1 MEKTK
6 AAQKKEQLMPA
17 AKNGWDRVSENDH
30 KAIYDF
36 AEGYMD
42 FMTRCKT
49 EREVVSFAE
58 KALVTAGFEKFD
70 PKKPLK
76 AGDRVYVNNRG
87 KAIMAAVIGSEDIE
101 KGVDIAAAHID
112 SPRLDLKQHPLY
124 EDSELA
130 LFKTHYYGGIKKY
143 QWSTVPLSLHGVI
156 VRADGEKVEINIGE
170 NEGDPQFVVTD
181 LLPHL
186 GREQCK
192 RPLSEGIKG
201 EELNIL
207 LGSRPF
213 NGDPESERV
222 KLNII
227 NILNEKY
234 GITDKDFVTAE
245 LEAVPAAKPT
255 DIGFDRSLIGAYGH
269 DDRCC
274 AYPTLEAII
283 GCKAP
288 KRTAIAVLTDKEEI
302 GSDGNTG
309 LHSAYMKYFIEDI
322 AENMG
327 SKGRWVLSNSRCLS
341 ADVNAAFDPTF
352 AEPFERNNA
361 SFINYGAVLTKY
373 TGAGG
378 KSSTSDAGA
387 EFVGEISRIMDE
399 KNVVWQTG
407 ELGKVDFGGGGTVAK
422 YVAELNVD
430 VIDLGVPVLSMHAP
444 FEVISKLDL
453 YMTFKAVEAL
463 YSSER

>member
-6 AAQKKEQLMPA
+6 AAQKKEQLMPS
-17 AKNGWDRVSENDH
+17 AKNGWDRIEKQDEQ
-30 KAIYDF
+30 KIFDF
-36 AEGYMD
+36 AKGYMD
-42 FMTRCKT
+42 FMTLCKT
-49 EREVVSFAE
+49 EREVTSFAE
-58 KALVTAGFEKFD
+58 KALVAAGFEAFD

-76 AGDRVYVNNRG
+76 AGDRIYVNNRG
-87 KAIMAAVIGSEDIE
+87 KAVMAAVIGSEDIE

-124 EDSELA
+124 EDGELA

-186 GREQCK
+186 GREQSK

-245 LEAVPAAKPT
+245 LEAVPAAKPV

-274 AYPTLEAII
+274 AYPVLEAII

-288 KRTAIAVLTDKEEI
+288 KRTAVAVLTDKEEI

-430 VIDLGVPVLSMHAP
+430 VIDLGVPVLSMHVP
-444 FEVISKLDL
+444 FETTAKFDV
-453 YMTFKAVEAL
+453 YMCYRAMYEFMK
-463 YSSER
+463 

>member
-6 AAQKKEQLMPA
+6 AAERKEQLMPPV
-17 AKNGWDRVSENDH
+17 KNGWDRIKKKDE
-30 KAIYDF
+30 KKIYDF
-36 AEGYMD
+36 AKGYMD
-42 FMTRCKT
+42 FMAVCKT
-49 EREVVSFAE
+49 EREVAAFAE
-58 KALVTAGFEKFD
+58 KQLIKAGFESFD
-70 PKKPLK
+70 PQKPLK

-87 KAIMAAVIGSEDIE
+87 KAVMAAVIGSDNIS

-143 QWSTVPLSLHGVI
+143 QWVTIPLALHGVV
-156 VRADGEKVEINIGE
+156 VRSDGERVEINIGE
-170 NEGDPQFVVTD
+170 NDRDPQFVVTD

-186 GREQCK
+186 GREQSK
-192 RPLSEGIKG
+192 RPLEEGIKG

-207 LGSRPF
+207 IGSRPF
-213 NGDPESERV
+213 NSDPESERV
-222 KLNII
+222 KLNIL
-227 NILNEKY
+227 NVLNEKY
-234 GITDKDFVTAE
+234 GIKDSDFVSAE
-245 LEAVPAAKPT
+245 LEAVPAAKPV

-274 AYPTLEAII
+274 AYPVLKAIME
-283 GCKAP
+283 CKNP
-288 KRTAIAVLTDKEEI
+288 KRTAVAVLTDKEEI

-327 SKGRWVLSNSRCLS
+327 SKGRWVLSGSRCLS

-352 AEPFERNNA
+352 SEPFERNNA

-387 EFVGEISRIMDE
+387 EFVGEISRIMDA
-399 KNVVWQTG
+399 KNVIWQTG

-430 VIDLGVPVLSMHAP
+430 VIDLGVPVLSMHSP

-463 YSSER
+463 FSSDR